1 MQVGGRGQH
10 NRVGLKINIR
20 NACEMRNL
28 ALPRHRIDDANKLD
42 LRHGTRVLEMARANQ
57 PDARNEQ
64 PHITAPI
71 CQGTNS

>member
-1 MQVGGRGQH
+1 
-10 NRVGLKINIR
+10 
-20 NACEMRNL
+20 
-28 ALPRHRIDDANKLD
+28 
-42 LRHGTRVLEMARANQ
+42 VLEMARANQ